1 MPTLQDSLQTKTSP
15 DQDETV
21 TKCLPFLT
29 GRDGTLRSNLNE
41 FGLSHLMKDKHIEYL
56 YDSLEDYPEGFVTMD
71 SSRPWMSYWAL
82 AGLTLLGEDVSK
94 YRER

>member
-1 MPTLQDSLQTKTSP
+1 
-15 DQDETV
+15 
-21 TKCLPFLT
+21 
-29 GRDGTLRSNLNE
+29 
-41 FGLSHLMKDKHIEYL
+41 MKDKHIEYL

-82 AGLTLLGEDVSK
+82 AGLMLLGEDVSK